1 MSRSQLVHMRSAF
14 RELLGQRSGQR
25 ADQWRQSILQSLR
38 ILSGSDKAILVVRT
52 GLEPAGYA
60 DGVSREVLSAYVAR
74 FAHLDRS
81 RSAGRDLEAWSLTE
95 LWRPGELEQSEY
107 YRGFALPNRLHD
119 TVGLTLHFPTLRSE
133 VCLLLHKTV
142 RESVSSLDHRRDLLE
157 VLLEPVRAGFAVDL
171 SATDP
176 APQLSSLI
184 DVTGQ
189 ALVLFGMEGRE
200 LSQNPV
206 MRRMLGQERERE
218 ALLEHVRGVARAV
231 LARTTNGKSAGPD
244 AQPPEDGTRREVA
257 TSQAAYRLRGN
268 LVGRNALG
276 HGTAV
281 LVSVDRVAFQV
292 PAPDS
297 IRTRYGLTVRE
308 LQVASLIMHRLTNA
322 EIARMLGV
330 SPHTSRHHTENVLAK
345 FGVRSREA
353 LRRAITEGPTG

>member
-1 MSRSQLVHMRSAF
+1 MARAARFGSSHHGRSRSRGWRVPRPQLVHMRAAF

-38 ILSGSDKAILVVRT
+38 ILTGSDKAILVVRT

-60 DGVSREVLSAYVAR
+60 DGVSREVLSAYVTR

-81 RSAGRDLEAWSLTE
+81 RSAGRDLEAWSLSRAVAAGRAGTE
-95 LWRPGELEQSEY
+95 RILPRVRHPQPASRYGRPDAPFPEPPERSLPAAAQG
-107 YRGFALPNRLHD
+107 GPGAL
-119 TVGLTLHFPTLRSE
+119 
-133 VCLLLHKTV
+133 
-142 RESVSSLDHRRDLLE
+142 SSLDQRRDLLE

-189 ALVLFGMEGRE
+189 ALVLFGLDGRE

-231 LARTTNGKSAGPD
+231 LARVTNGEIHCSRHGARPRTGPGVRW
-244 AQPPEDGTRREVA
+244 PPVRRPIACAA
-257 TSQAAYRLRGN
+257 TSSAAMPSAMGPRCWSRS
-268 LVGRNALG
+268 
-276 HGTAV
+276 TA
-281 LVSVDRVAFQV
+281 S
-292 PAPDS
+292 
-297 IRTRYGLTVRE
+297 
-308 LQVASLIMHRLTNA
+308 
-322 EIARMLGV
+322 
-330 SPHTSRHHTENVLAK
+330 
-345 FGVRSREA
+345 RSRCPHRTA
-353 LRRAITEGPTG
+353 SAPATASPSGSCRWPP